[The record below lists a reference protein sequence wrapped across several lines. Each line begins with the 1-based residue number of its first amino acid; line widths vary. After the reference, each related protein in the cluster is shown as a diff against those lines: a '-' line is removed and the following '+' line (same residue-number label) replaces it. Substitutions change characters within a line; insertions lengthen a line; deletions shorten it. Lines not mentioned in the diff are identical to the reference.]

1 MKKLRK
7 YWYLTRLKVHH
18 KVKPLNKILAKTSTY
33 VNSYDE
39 KTKWIYLLIENDE
52 LLEKYDTI

>member
-52 LLEKYDTI
+52 L